1 MKVEGEREY
10 RWEEAL
16 AGEEKRKEIERKKER
31 KNKREMGK
39 YKKEIN
45 IK

>member
-16 AGEEKRKEIERKKER
+16 GGEGKRKEIERKKER

>member
-16 AGEEKRKEIERKKER
+16 AGEGKRKEKIR
-31 KNKREMGK
+31 GK
-39 YKKEIN
+39 WKN
-45 IK
+45 IKSK